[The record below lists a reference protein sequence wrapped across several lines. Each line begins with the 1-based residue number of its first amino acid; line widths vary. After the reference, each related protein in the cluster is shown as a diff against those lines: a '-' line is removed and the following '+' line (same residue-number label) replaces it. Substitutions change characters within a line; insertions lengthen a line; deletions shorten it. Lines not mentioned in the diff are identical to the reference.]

1 MPRKK
6 ASRPLL
12 VLDGDSFAH
21 RAYHALPKTIRRK
34 GNKGAGAIL
43 GFANYLLRFY
53 REEQPRAVLVGW
65 DTLGEETYRHAAFAD
80 YQAGREFD
88 DELIEQLDVL
98 PSFVSACGFA
108 NAKAAGFEADDFLA
122 AAVAKEE
129 RRGGKVV
136 VASGDRD
143 AFQLASAM
151 TTIVQPVRAGEMAR
165 IGPAEVRARYGVDPE
180 QVPDFIALR
189 GDPSDRLP
197 GAKGVGAQGAAALLR
212 KYGSLENALRAGRFA
227 AQANELRL
235 YRRIATLDTRAP
247 VPALRDQKPKWKDA
261 AALARSWGLNAL
273 AGRLESLE
281 SAVTA
286 GTKITAPSSRHRS
299 TTQRP

>member
-1 MPRKK
+1 M
-6 ASRPLL
+6 L
-12 VLDGDSFAH
+12 VIDGDSFAH

-34 GNKGAGAIL
+34 GNKGAGAVL

-53 REEQPRAVLVGW
+53 RDEQPRAVLVGW
-65 DTLGEETYRHAAFAD
+65 DTLEEETYRHAAFAD
-80 YQAGREFD
+80 YQGGREFD
-88 DELIEQLDVL
+88 DELVDQLDIL

-129 RRGGKVV
+129 HRGGKVI
-136 VASGDRD
+136 VATGDRD
-143 AFQLASAM
+143 AFQLASPS
-151 TTIVQPVRAGEMAR
+151 TTILQPVRAGEMAR

-180 QVPDFIALR
+180 QVADFIALR

-197 GAKGVGAQGAAALLR
+197 GAKGVGAQSAAALLR

-227 AQANELRL
+227 AQADELRL
-235 YRRIATLDTRAP
+235 YRRIATLDARAP
-247 VPALRDQKPKWKDA
+247 LPALRDQKPNWKDA

-273 AGRLESLE
+273 AGRLDALAAPE
-281 SAVTA
+281 
-286 GTKITAPSSRHRS
+286 PSSKRRV
-299 TTQRP
+299 